1 MYNVGDPDYIGQ
13 GEYMKPET
21 MEAVLKALADR
32 TRLRILGLLATG
44 EVCVCHLH
52 ESLRLPQPTVSR
64 HLAYLRR
71 AGLVSARKDGLWAH
85 YRIDAPSDRALR
97 TLVETVTHLTTHLS
111 TAAQDR
117 RRLEKAI
124 GCCVDDSAT
133 DARGLSC
140 CP

>member
-1 MYNVGDPDYIGQ
+1 
-13 GEYMKPET
+13 MKPEL
-21 MEAVLKALADR
+21 MEEVLKALADR

-52 ESLRLPQPTVSR
+52 ESLKLPQPTVSR

-71 AGLVSARKDGLWAH
+71 AGLVSARKDGLWAY
-85 YRIDAPSDRALR
+85 YRLDAPSDQTLR
-97 TLVETVTHLTTHLS
+97 TLVDAVTHLTTHLS

-117 RRLEKAI
+117 RRLEKAT

-140 CP
+140 CS

>member
-1 MYNVGDPDYIGQ
+1 
-13 GEYMKPET
+13 MKPET
-21 MEAVLKALADR
+21 MEETLKGLADR

-71 AGLVSARKDGLWAH
+71 VGLVSARKDGLWAH
-85 YRIDAPSDRALR
+85 YRLEAPADQTLR

-117 RRLEKAI
+117 RRLEKAT
-124 GCCVDDSAT
+124 GCCVPEAPT
-133 DARGLSC
+133 EAPGLPC
-140 CP
+140 CS

>member
-1 MYNVGDPDYIGQ
+1 
-13 GEYMKPET
+13 MKPEM
-21 MEAVLKALADR
+21 MEVVLKALADR

-52 ESLRLPQPTVSR
+52 ESLKLPQPTVSR

-85 YRIDAPSDRALR
+85 YRLDAPSERALR

-117 RRLEKAI
+117 KRLEKAT
-124 GCCVDDSAT
+124 GCCIDDQAT
-133 DARGLSC
+133 DTRGLSC
-140 CP
+140 CS